1 MAGLYPEE
9 VIQEVLS
16 RTDIVELIGGYVH
29 LKRSGR
35 GYMGLC
41 PFHKEK
47 SPSFHVSG
55 DKQLYHC
62 FGCGV
67 GGNAIHFVMAAEN
80 LDFLDGLKYLA
91 DRAGFALPEP
101 DNTRQ
106 DSARYEFKKKMY
118 EANIFA
124 AKFYRDTYF
133 SPVGEKAREYAK
145 KRELT
150 EQTILR
156 FGIGYAPPGGA
167 LMAAAKENGISEDVL
182 LALGLVMRNDK
193 GRLTERFR
201 DRLMVPIIDVR
212 KNVIGFG
219 GRALSPDEKAKYMN
233 SPESPVFQKG
243 RELFALNYAK
253 NSKDSR
259 MILCEG
265 YMDVISL
272 HQAGFTKAVAS
283 MGTALTP
290 DQART
295 IKKYTEK
302 LYLCYDSDG
311 PGQKATDA
319 AAELLR
325 PLDIKVRVLTLPDC
339 KDPDE
344 YLKKYGAEG
353 FEEVIKNSNSITDHK
368 IYALRGKYNLEDV
381 DQKVDFTK
389 AASEELLKINN
400 PIEQEAYIKKV
411 SDESGISE
419 DSIKAEIMKRSSAY
433 KKREEKKIFSRP
445 LGKPVQTAALSV
457 SGRLY
462 EAEKLLLGLMARD
475 KKVFDRYH
483 KDFKVEDYSTE
494 ALKTLAEAVYSVMET
509 GKDVDPALIL
519 STLPDSLAG
528 QMSSVFSDDDYG
540 DNMQAASDAANTI
553 EDEKFN
559 ALSEK
564 YIKENN
570 IEKLNELIRK
580 KAEKKR
586 KEGQ

>member
-9 VIQEVLS
+9 VIQEILS
-16 RTDIVELIGGYVH
+16 RTDIVELIGGYVR

-47 SPSFHVSG
+47 SPSFHVSD

-80 LDFLDGLKYLA
+80 LDFVDALKYLA
-91 DRAGFALPEP
+91 DKAGIALPEP
-101 DNTRQ
+101 DSTRQ

-124 AKFYRDTYF
+124 AKFYRDAFF

-145 KRELT
+145 KRMLSEATVLK
-150 EQTILR
+150 
-156 FGIGYAPPGGA
+156 FGIGYAPLGGA
-167 LMAAAKENGISEDVL
+167 LKEAARENGISEDVL
-182 LALGLVMRNDK
+182 LALGLIMRNDK
-193 GRLTERFR
+193 GRITERFR

-295 IKKYTEK
+295 VKKYTKEV
-302 LYLCYDSDG
+302 YLCYDSDG

-319 AAELLR
+319 AAELFR
-325 PLDIKVRVLTLPDC
+325 PLDIKVKVITLPDC

-353 FEEVIKNSNSITDHK
+353 FEAVIKNSSGITDHK
-368 IYALRGKYNLEDV
+368 IYALRKKYNLEDV

-389 AASEELLKINN
+389 AASLELLKINN

-419 DSIKAEIMKRSSAY
+419 DSIKAEIMKRSSSY

-445 LGKPVQTAALSV
+445 SRKPAQMAVLPVT
-457 SGRLY
+457 GRAY

-483 KDFKVEDYSTE
+483 NDFKPEDYSAD
-494 ALKTLAEAVYSVMET
+494 ALKTLAEAVYSAMET

-519 STLPDSLAG
+519 SMLPDSLSG

-540 DNMQAASDAANTI
+540 DNMQAAKDAADTI

-559 ALSEK
+559 ELSEK

>member
-16 RTDIVELIGGYVH
+16 RTDIVELIGGYIR

-47 SPSFHVSG
+47 SPSFHVSD

-80 LDFLDGLKYLA
+80 LDFVDALKYLA
-91 DRAGFALPEP
+91 DKAGIALPEP
-101 DNTRQ
+101 DSTRQ

-124 AKFYRDTYF
+124 AKFYRDSFF
-133 SPVGEKAREYAK
+133 SPVGEKAREYVK
-145 KRELT
+145 KRMLSEAT
-150 EQTILR
+150 VLR
-156 FGIGYAPPGGA
+156 FGIGYAPMSGA
-167 LMAAAKENGISEDVL
+167 LIAAARENGISEDVL
-182 LALGLVMRNDK
+182 LALGLIMRNDK
-193 GRLTERFR
+193 GRITERFR

-295 IKKYTEK
+295 VKKYTKEV
-302 LYLCYDSDG
+302 YLCYDSDG

-319 AAELLR
+319 AAELFR
-325 PLDIKVRVLTLPDC
+325 PLDIKVKVLTLPDC

-353 FEEVIKNSNSITDHK
+353 FEAVIKNSSGITDYK
-368 IYALRGKYNLEDV
+368 IYALRKKYNLEDV

-400 PIEQEAYIKKV
+400 PIEQEAYIKKL

-419 DSIKAEIMKRSSAY
+419 DSIKAEIMKRSSSY

-445 LGKPVQTAALSV
+445 FRKPEQMAEITVT
-457 SGRLY
+457 GRAY

-483 KDFKVEDYSTE
+483 NDFKPEDYSTD
-494 ALKTLAEAVYSVMET
+494 ALKTLAEAVYSTMET

-519 STLPDSLAG
+519 SMLPDSLTG

-540 DNMQAASDAANTI
+540 DNMQAAKDAADTI

-559 ALSEK
+559 ELSEK